1 MDISS
6 VPHAAD
12 AEHRMIYEPADALGF
27 TAWTDCFDYQ
37 NGRLG
42 LSFKEIRRV
51 HDAAFVPPRLEM
63 GEAIGAPVSY
73 CSAECG
79 SADTVSERVYMAS
92 DDGGEHWYET
102 GQVPAGR
109 RLVSE
114 RGLCRR
120 AAGRA
125 GRGPRQRRAH
135 RLVRLYCRPGKHGR
149 RQHLDGNG
157 PSAGGLRRLSLA
169 AAPPARRFA
178 SRACQLLRHAM
189 GCRLRTCNAQHH
201 ASRRNVSQ

>member
-1 MDISS
+1 MMDISS

-73 CSAECG
+73 
-79 SADTVSERVYMAS
+79 
-92 DDGGEHWYET
+92 
-102 GQVPAGR
+102 
-109 RLVSE
+109 
-114 RGLCRR
+114 
-120 AAGRA
+120 
-125 GRGPRQRRAH
+125 
-135 RLVRLYCRPGKHGR
+135 
-149 RQHLDGNG
+149 
-157 PSAGGLRRLSLA
+157 LSLI
-169 AAPPARRFA
+169 
-178 SRACQLLRHAM
+178 HI
-189 GCRLRTCNAQHH
+189 
-201 ASRRNVSQ
+201 